1 MTEPSTEPALDAI
14 RNFRDVGGLPTTDGR
29 VVRHGRLFRSGH
41 LAHATETDQAFL
53 NSLGLHTVFDF
64 RNAADQALD
73 GHDVPLP
80 GVRHVNIPLS
90 DPAAGGAFWE
100 LVRRG
105 EVKRLRRALAEGQGV
120 RQMCDSYREIIRTRT
135 EEQGRV
141 LRALAAGDV
150 PALLHCAAGKDRA
163 GLTVAVVLL
172 AVGVSRET
180 IAEDYLKSNAAHRR
194 YRLRRASSG
203 EERELTALDQE
214 IQELLAPMFDAR
226 IEYLT
231 TAFDTIDRDWG
242 GTDAYLTT
250 ALGLTPTHRARLG
263 THLLT
268 PAVPLPNDDHRTGGR
283 VPG

>member
-29 VVRHGRLFRSGH
+29 VVRRGRLFRSGH
-41 LAHATETDQAFL
+41 LAHATEADQAFL

-73 GHDVPLP
+73 GLDVPLD
-80 GVRHVNIPLS
+80 GVRNVNIPLT
-90 DPAAGGAFWE
+90 DPSEGDAFWA
-100 LVRRG
+100 LVRQG
-105 EVKRLRRALAEGQGV
+105 DVTRLRRALADGQGI
-120 RQMCDSYREIIRTRT
+120 RQMCGSYRQIIRTRA

-141 LRALAAGDV
+141 LRALAAGDM

-194 YRLRRASSG
+194 YQLRRADSG
-203 EERELTALDQE
+203 EEKPRTALDQE
-214 IQELLAPMFDAR
+214 IQDLLAPMFDAR
-226 IEYLT
+226 LEYLT
-231 TAFDTIDRDWG
+231 TAFDTIDQDWG
-242 GTDAYLTT
+242 GTDPYLTG
-250 ALGLTPTHRARLG
+250 ALGLTPAHRARLRAA
-263 THLLT
+263 LLA
-268 PAVPLPNDDHRTGGR
+268 PAA
-283 VPG
+283 